1 MKTKNRQPAY
11 PGEIAKDALEK
22 GSQMF
27 DWFEFDESVRKGFEE
42 QAEQLNVYIER
53 VIETNSHIRELP
65 IYEKPS
71 QQTIDKIL
79 STGIPEEGRDS
90 LAVGNELVKD
100 VFEQAMLTQHP
111 RFFSFVA
118 SAVSPYSLAGC
129 ILTDVYN
136 LHVGGWEQ
144 APGAGAIEENL
155 VKWMGGLAGYTG
167 PDVGGVFLSGASMAN
182 MSAMV
187 AAREEPTE
195 PLEPTR

>member
-118 SAVSPYSLAGC
+118 S
-129 ILTDVYN
+129 
-136 LHVGGWEQ
+136 
-144 APGAGAIEENL
+144 
-155 VKWMGGLAGYTG
+155 
-167 PDVGGVFLSGASMAN
+167 
-182 MSAMV
+182 
-187 AAREEPTE
+187 
-195 PLEPTR
+195 

>member
-1 MKTKNRQPAY
+1 
-11 PGEIAKDALEK
+11 
-22 GSQMF
+22 MF

-167 PDVGGVFLSGASMAN
+167 PDVGGVFLSGAPWSPPGIPASRRRTSRRASPTCRTRRTARTRRGFGS
-182 MSAMV
+182 SASG
-187 AAREEPTE
+187 R
-195 PLEPTR
+195 TRS